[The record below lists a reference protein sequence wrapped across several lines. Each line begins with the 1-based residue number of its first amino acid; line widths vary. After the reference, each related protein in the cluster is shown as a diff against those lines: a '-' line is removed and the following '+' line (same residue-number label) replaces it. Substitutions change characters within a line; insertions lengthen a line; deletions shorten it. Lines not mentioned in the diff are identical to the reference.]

1 MHRFELSESNA
12 AALAPANGAAAMT
25 IRPLSPADWFGLRDV
40 ALAKEVRYE
49 QSLWDL
55 ATLIDAQVPA
65 SNAGLENRI
74 LVAER
79 RETGA
84 ILGFLVYGAA
94 PEGAPPQDA
103 VAVEW
108 AGDAE
113 TVAAL
118 LAEAVRREAGVKL
131 TARVASHE
139 TELLERLRGIP
150 SVKRHNE
157 GTALITDPALF
168 VEQVRPYLA
177 QKDPAAAD
185 RLTVDRT
192 AGGARIAVDGTSM
205 ELDAERFMK
214 LVFEGDIPT
223 DVPSSIADDV
233 KALFPIPFPYTAGI
247 NFV

>member
-1 MHRFELSESNA
+1 
-12 AALAPANGAAAMT
+12 MT

-55 ATLIDAQVPA
+55 ATLIHAQVPA
-65 SNAGLENRI
+65 SNSGLINRI

-79 RETGA
+79 PGSGD
-84 ILGFLVYGAA
+84 IVGFLVYGGS
-94 PEGAPPQDA
+94 PEGATPQDA

-139 TELLERLRGIP
+139 AELLERLRGIP
-150 SVKRHNE
+150 SVRRHNE
-157 GTALITDPALF
+157 GTALITDPARF
-168 VEQVRPYLA
+168 AEQVRPFLE
-177 QKDPAAAD
+177 QKNKAAAD
-185 RLTVDRT
+185 RLTVGRT
-192 AGGARIAVDGTSM
+192 AGGARIAVDGIDT
-205 ELDAERFMK
+205 ELDTERFMK
-214 LVFEGDIPT
+214 LVFEGDVPE
-223 DVPSSIADDV
+223 DVPTPIAENL
-233 KALFPIPFPYTAGI
+233 KKLFPIPFPYTAGI